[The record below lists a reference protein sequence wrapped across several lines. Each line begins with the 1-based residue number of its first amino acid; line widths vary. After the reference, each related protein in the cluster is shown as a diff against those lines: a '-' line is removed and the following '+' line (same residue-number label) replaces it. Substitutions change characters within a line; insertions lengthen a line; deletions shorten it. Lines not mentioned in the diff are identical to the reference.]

1 MERKEGKEGVMKT
14 SLSDTDGIDTGCTA
28 FWRKKVV
35 WTLMFFIEMGWGFP
49 GGTSGKEPACQYRKH
64 KRRGFD
70 SWVGKIP
77 WRRKWQPTPVFL
89 PGEAPW
95 TEEPGGLQSM
105 GLQRVR
111 HDWIDLV
118 HRDGNRLQA
127 VWDQQLSLQTLKAMW
142 VLQNWHQL
150 CQLSTENYVSSQRNT
165 LLSGQHWKRII
176 VSGIDRM
183 EEKGW
188 LSYYAPVLREQI
200 QKCAPK
206 E

>member
-77 WRRKWQPTPVFL
+77 WRRKWQPTLVFF
-89 PGEAPW
+89 PGKSHGQRSLVRYSPW
-95 TEEPGGLQSM
+95 G
-105 GLQRVR
+105 
-111 HDWIDLV
+111 
-118 HRDGNRLQA
+118 
-127 VWDQQLSLQTLKAMW
+127 
-142 VLQNWHQL
+142 
-150 CQLSTENYVSSQRNT
+150 C
-165 LLSGQHWKRII
+165 
-176 VSGIDRM
+176 
-183 EEKGW
+183 KG
-188 LSYYAPVLREQI
+188 SDMT
-200 QKCAPK
+200 
-206 E
+206 

>member
-1 MERKEGKEGVMKT
+1 MERKEGKEGAMKT

-35 WTLMFFIEMGWGFP
+35 WTPMFFIEMGWGFP
-49 GGTSGKEPACQYRKH
+49 GGTSGKELTCQYRKH

-111 HDWIDLV
+111 HD
-118 HRDGNRLQA
+118 
-127 VWDQQLSLQTLKAMW
+127 
-142 VLQNWHQL
+142 
-150 CQLSTENYVSSQRNT
+150 
-165 LLSGQHWKRII
+165 
-176 VSGIDRM
+176 
-183 EEKGW
+183 
-188 LSYYAPVLREQI
+188 
-200 QKCAPK
+200 
-206 E
+206 